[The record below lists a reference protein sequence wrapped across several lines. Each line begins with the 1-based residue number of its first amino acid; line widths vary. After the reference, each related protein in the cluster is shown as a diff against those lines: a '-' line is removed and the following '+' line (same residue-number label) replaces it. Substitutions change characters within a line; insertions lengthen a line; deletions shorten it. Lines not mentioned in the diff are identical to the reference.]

1 MDAPKLLS
9 PKSIAKLLD
18 CSLSMFYR
26 DVKEK
31 NFPAPDVKLWGDS
44 TRGFR
49 WHADTVRGFIICKQ
63 VRRSYAVDED
73 AEAPPFVPIDVEKIL
88 KLNRRKVA

>member
-31 NFPAPDVKLWGDS
+31 RFPAPDVKLWGDS

-49 WHADTVRGFIICKQ
+49 WHEDTVRGFIIAQ
-63 VRRSYAVDED
+63 EVRRSYADDED
-73 AEAPPFVPIDVEKIL
+73 AEAPLFVPIDVEKIL